1 MHRGDPRRRRRGGL
15 IAASEVTSGVKRR
28 TVLVTGASA
37 GIGAALAR
45 VYAEKGWD
53 LILTARREP
62 ALTALA
68 RETAAA
74 HGVAATVL
82 PADLTDPAAPGKLV
96 AAIADRGLQV
106 DGLINNA
113 GFSRTSGFVA
123 TDPAGHAAMLQVML
137 TAPVALS
144 RLLLPGMIERGFGR
158 IVNVASLAGQ
168 MPATGG
174 DTLYGPIKSFL
185 IKASQGLWLETRG
198 TGVHVTALCPGY
210 TLTEFHDVNG
220 SRDEV
225 SAAYPAWMW
234 QTADHVARVGHDACE
249 ADRPRVTPGAMNN
262 LMAAMGKIL
271 PDRMMLDMVANHAR
285 RLKRI

>member
-1 MHRGDPRRRRRGGL
+1 MAKRTIL
-15 IAASEVTSGVKRR
+15 I
-28 TVLVTGASA
+28 TGASA

-53 LILTARREP
+53 VILTARREE
-62 ALTALA
+62 ALNHLA
-68 RETAAA
+68 DDIRQT
-74 HGVAATVL
+74 HRVTATVIA
-82 PADLTDPAAPGKLV
+82 ADLADPEAPKRLVETIAA
-96 AAIADRGLQV
+96 RGLTV

-113 GFSRTSGFVA
+113 GFSRTTGFLA
-123 TDPAGHAAMLQVML
+123 TDPAQHAAMVQVML
-137 TAPVALS
+137 SAPVALS
-144 RLLLPGMIERGFGR
+144 RLLLPGMVERGFGR
-158 IVNVASLAGQ
+158 VINVASLAGQ

-220 SRDEV
+220 SREQV
-225 SAAYPAWMW
+225 SSAYPPWMW
-234 QTADHVARVGHDACE
+234 QTAEHVARVAYDACE
-249 ADRPRVTPGAMNN
+249 ADRPRVTPGFMNN
-262 LMAAMGKIL
+262 VMAGLAKLL
-271 PDRMMLDMVANHAR
+271 PDGLALNMVAGHAR

>member
-1 MHRGDPRRRRRGGL
+1 MNRPAGRRPRIL
-15 IAASEVTSGVKRR
+15 I
-28 TVLVTGASA
+28 TGASG

-45 VYAEKGWD
+45 VYAARGWD
-53 LILTARREP
+53 LILTARREA
-62 ALTALA
+62 ALQTLA
-68 RETAAA
+68 EELRTS
-74 HGVAATVL
+74 HGADVAVIA
-82 PADLTDPAAPGKLV
+82 ADLGQPDTPQTLFEAVLS
-96 AAIADRGLQV
+96 RGLTV

-113 GFSRTSGFVA
+113 GFSRTTGF
-123 TDPAGHAAMLQVML
+123 LQTEPEAHEVMIRVML

-144 RLLLPGMIERGFGR
+144 RLFLPGMVERGYGR
-158 IVNVASLAGQ
+158 VINVASLAGQ

-220 SRDEV
+220 SREQV
-225 SAAYPAWMW
+225 SSAYPSWMW
-234 QTADHVARVGHDACE
+234 QTAEHVARVAYDSCE

-262 LMAAMGKIL
+262 VLATLGKLL
-271 PDRMMLDMVANHAR
+271 PDGVALRMVAGHAR
-285 RLKRI
+285 RLGRI

>member
-1 MHRGDPRRRRRGGL
+1 MSKRTIL
-15 IAASEVTSGVKRR
+15 I
-28 TVLVTGASA
+28 TGASA

-45 VYAEKGWD
+45 VYAEKGGD
-53 LILTARREP
+53 LILTARREA
-62 ALTALA
+62 ALTVLA
-68 RETAAA
+68 DEIIARY
-74 HGVAATVL
+74 GVTATVIL
-82 PADLTDPAAPGKLV
+82 ADLADPEAPARLV
-96 AAIADRGLQV
+96 EAIAARGLVV

-113 GFSRTSGFVA
+113 GFSRTTGFLA
-123 TDPAGHAAMLQVML
+123 THPAQHAAMVQVML
-137 TAPVALS
+137 SAPVALS
-144 RLLLPGMIERGFGR
+144 RLLLPGMVERGFGR
-158 IVNVASLAGQ
+158 IINVASLAGQ

-220 SRDEV
+220 SREQV
-225 SAAYPAWMW
+225 ASAYPPWMW
-234 QTADHVARVGHDACE
+234 QTAEHVARVAYDACE

-262 LMAAMGKIL
+262 VLATLGKLL
-271 PDRMMLDMVANHAR
+271 PDSLALNMVAGHAR

>member
-1 MHRGDPRRRRRGGL
+1 MRTIL
-15 IAASEVTSGVKRR
+15 I
-28 TVLVTGASA
+28 TGASA

-68 RETAAA
+68 EEIWKT
-74 HGVAATVL
+74 HGQTATVVT
-82 PADLTDPAAPGKLV
+82 ADLADPDAPAQLV
-96 AAIADRGLQV
+96 AAIAERGLTV

-113 GFSRTSGFVA
+113 GFSRTTGFLA
-123 TDPAGHAAMLQVML
+123 TDPAQHAAMIQVML
-137 TAPVALS
+137 SAPVALS
-144 RLLLPGMIERGFGR
+144 RLLLPGMVERGFGR
-158 IVNVASLAGQ
+158 IINVASLAGQ

-220 SRDEV
+220 SREEV
-225 SAAYPAWMW
+225 SSAYPAWMW
-234 QTADHVARVGHDACE
+234 QTAEHVARVAFDACE
-249 ADRPRVTPGAMNN
+249 ADRPKVTPGVMNN
-262 LMAAMGKIL
+262 VMAGLAKLL
-271 PDRMMLDMVANHAR
+271 PDRLALNMVAGHAR
-285 RLKRI
+285 RLRRI

>member
-1 MHRGDPRRRRRGGL
+1 MSKRTIL
-15 IAASEVTSGVKRR
+15 I
-28 TVLVTGASA
+28 TGASA
-37 GIGAALAR
+37 GIGAALTR

-53 LILTARREP
+53 LILTARREA
-62 ALTALA
+62 ALTVLA
-68 RETAAA
+68 AEITARY
-74 HGVAATVL
+74 GVASTVIT
-82 PADLTDPAAPGKLV
+82 ADLADSEAPARLV
-96 AAIADRGLQV
+96 EAIAARGLVV

-113 GFSRTSGFVA
+113 GFSRTTGFLA
-123 TDPAGHAAMLQVML
+123 TDPAQHAAMVQVML
-137 TAPVALS
+137 SAPVALS
-144 RLLLPGMIERGFGR
+144 RLLLPGMVARGFGR
-158 IVNVASLAGQ
+158 IINVASLAGQ

-220 SRDEV
+220 SREQV
-225 SAAYPAWMW
+225 SSAYPPWMW
-234 QTADHVARVGHDACE
+234 QTAEHVARVAYDACE

-262 LMAAMGKIL
+262 VLATLGKLL
-271 PDRMMLDMVANHAR
+271 PDSLALNMVAGHAR

>member
-1 MHRGDPRRRRRGGL
+1 MTSTIL
-15 IAASEVTSGVKRR
+15 I
-28 TVLVTGASA
+28 TGASA

-53 LILTARREP
+53 LILTARREA

-68 RETAAA
+68 EEIAAA
-74 HGVAATVL
+74 RGASVAVIT
-82 PADLTDPAAPGKLV
+82 ADLADPQAPAALV
-96 AAIADRGLQV
+96 AAIAARGLTV

-113 GFSRTSGFVA
+113 GFSRTTGFLS
-123 TDPAGHAAMLQVML
+123 TDPAQHAAMVQVML
-137 TAPVALS
+137 SAPVALS
-144 RLLLPGMIERGFGR
+144 RLLLPGMVERGFGR

-220 SRDEV
+220 SREQV
-225 SAAYPAWMW
+225 SSAYPAWMW
-234 QTADHVARVGHDACE
+234 QTAEHVARVAYDACE
-249 ADRPRVTPGAMNN
+249 ADRPRVTPGVMNN
-262 LMAAMGKIL
+262 VMASLAKLL
-271 PDRMMLDMVANHAR
+271 PDGLALNMVAGHAR